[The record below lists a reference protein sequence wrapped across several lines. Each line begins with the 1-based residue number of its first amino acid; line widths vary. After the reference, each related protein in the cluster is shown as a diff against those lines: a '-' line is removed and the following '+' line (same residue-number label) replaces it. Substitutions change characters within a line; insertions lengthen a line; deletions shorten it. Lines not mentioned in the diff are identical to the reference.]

1 MTFSVVARD
10 SATGDLGIAVA
21 SKFLAVGAVV
31 SHARAGTG
39 AVATQALAN
48 VRYGPEGLDLMG
60 GAVAASEAL
69 RQLVEAD
76 EGRDHRQAGFVDAH
90 GRCASHTGANC
101 VPWAGGRTADGLAVQ
116 GNLLAG
122 AAVVDAAYETFLA
135 GGLPFPE
142 LLLRALKAGDEEGG
156 VRRGRQSAALLV
168 VRDGGGY
175 GGGSDRWIDLRTD
188 DHVAPIDELAR
199 LLELNHL
206 YLDRPDAADLV
217 AIDESL
223 ATEMRELL
231 TRVGYT
237 PEQVEPGGGLSA
249 VVAAMGV
256 PRTGEPRQAPPGWDE
271 AWEAALSE
279 WMSIENL
286 EERSAAR
293 GWLDPRVLEFMRDKA
308 GDSVG

>member
-31 SHARAGTG
+31 SYARAGAG

-48 VRYGPEGLDLMG
+48 VRYGQEGLDLM
-60 GAVAASEAL
+60 ASAIPAPEAL
-69 RQLVEAD
+69 NRLVEAD
-76 EGRDHRQAGFVDAH
+76 EGRDHRQAGLVDS
-90 GRCASHTGANC
+90 GGGCASYTGANC
-101 VPWAGGRTADGLAVQ
+101 IPWAGGRTAEGLAVQ

-122 AAVVDAAYETFLA
+122 AAVVDAAYVTFLA

-142 LLLRALKAGDEEGG
+142 LLLRALKAGDEQGG
-156 VRRGRQSAALLV
+156 DRRGRQSAALLV
-168 VRDGGGY
+168 VREGGGY
-175 GGGSDRWIDLRTD
+175 GGGSDRWIDLRSD

-199 LLELNHL
+199 LLQLNHL
-206 YLDRPDAADLV
+206 YLDRPDAADLI

-223 ATEMRELL
+223 AAELRELL

-237 PEQVEPGGGLSA
+237 PELVQRGGGLSA

-256 PRTGEPRQAPPGWDE
+256 PQTGEPREAPAGWDA
-271 AWEAALSE
+271 AWEAALTE

-286 EERSAAR
+286 EERTAAR
-293 GWLDPRVLEFMRDKA
+293 GWLDPRVLEFIRHKA
-308 GDSVG
+308 GASVA